1 MNRVYLL
8 LIVAALTGLD
18 SRPALASHLEG
29 LRGAG
34 EGLAVSTF
42 WLSVGAILG
51 FLVLGSLIVLGL
63 RHLHRREG
71 QSGQEEPW

>member
-1 MNRVYLL
+1 MNPVYLF
-8 LIVAALTGLD
+8 LIIAALTGWD

-42 WLSVGAILG
+42 WLSLGAVLG
-51 FLVLGSLIVLGL
+51 FLVLGSLTVLGL
-63 RHLHRREG
+63 RHLYRRGG
-71 QSGQEEPW
+71 QSSQDKP